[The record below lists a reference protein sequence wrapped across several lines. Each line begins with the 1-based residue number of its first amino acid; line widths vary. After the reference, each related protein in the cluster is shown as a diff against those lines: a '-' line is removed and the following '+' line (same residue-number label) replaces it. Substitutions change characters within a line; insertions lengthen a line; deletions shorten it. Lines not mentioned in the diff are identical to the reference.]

1 MNIGTSADSNINL
14 SVTNVLSIVA
24 GIGVVALALYF
35 FLPVWAFLGL
45 MVGVTA
51 SVNIACVVLAAL
63 HFLRSKH

>member
-35 FLPVWAFLGL
+35 FFLYGL
-45 MVGVTA
+45 FLA
-51 SVNIACVVLAAL
+51 LWLVLQ
-63 HFLRSKH
+63 HR